1 MNAFQ
6 VRYIEV
12 TPGQDISAKNWAMLS
27 DATDVN
33 SLESLWTS
41 QVLYTLRSSTS
52 QEDLEAFS
60 RLSRQTKRDRAAIFQ
75 AVIVDLNH
83 LRALRPIVSR
93 QEIVVAEDHT
103 DELERTLHRK
113 RKLVENQGKPVKR
126 VLASLSSSTASIS
139 AISISTS
146 SSTTTSTVT
155 SSDSS
160 LKPEPTE
167 AGSATGNTIHNKGA
181 YRPPMDSPKIL
192 SSGALSAFEK
202 QAAQK
207 GDVWTLK
214 TGTVVDDVIVEYAR
228 SSKAESAAHSFIFD
242 TSNPDL
248 MERFSE
254 EEQDEI
260 LAPKRRA
267 PENDPDLV
275 QYLMTFNHSTMKKLR
290 TRLRDN
296 DADQVDDNKDHLVTD
311 RRWVYKTVLGMADVF
326 DGSRRRYRQ
335 VQTERWLELHLWRL
349 IDEHVFDHPDIQLV
363 RGESTSMASTF
374 RKNGTGRGGSER
386 KKMGRRID
394 GLYVSCHQDMELGGI
409 ELGMDEQDAIGTKY
423 QYDGLKL
430 QKLLKDQLDY
440 ALLHSTATKTD
451 FETLGLQLSGRTM
464 QILTMD
470 WVGGKFY
477 RFRRESP
484 EKLPLDASNI
494 SDLLVVMSTIMRFH
508 ARMQENAA
516 RPGSVTS
523 EELSSR
529 LLGSSSSTPK
539 KNRHRPL
546 PTAVS
551 PSSSQQTRP

>member
-1 MNAFQ
+1 MNALQ

-12 TPGQDISAKNWAMLS
+12 TPGQDISAKDWAMLS

-41 QVLYTLRSSTS
+41 QVLYSLRSSTNK
-52 QEDLEAFS
+52 ENLEAFS
-60 RLSRQTKRDRAAIFQ
+60 RLSRQSKRDRAAVFQ
-75 AVIVDLNH
+75 SAIVDINH

-103 DELERTLHRK
+103 NELERTLHRK
-113 RKLVENQGKPVKR
+113 RKLIENQGKPGKR
-126 VLASLSSSTASIS
+126 VLASSSTTSIS
-139 AISISTS
+139 ATSISTS
-146 SSTTTSTVT
+146 SSTTTSAIIP
-155 SSDSS
+155 SDHS
-160 LKPEPTE
+160 LKPEPTDAE
-167 AGSATGNTIHNKGA
+167 AGIGAPIRNKGA
-181 YRPPMDSPKIL
+181 SRPPGDSPKIL
-192 SSGALSAFEK
+192 SSSALSAFEK

-214 TGTVVDDVIVEYAR
+214 TGTIVDDIIIEYAR
-228 SSKAESAAHSFIFD
+228 GSKAESAAHSFIFD
-242 TSNPDL
+242 TSNSDL

-254 EEQDEI
+254 EEREEV
-260 LAPKRRA
+260 LASKRPV
-267 PENDPDLV
+267 PETDPDLV
-275 QYLMTFNHSTMKKLR
+275 QYLMTFNHSTMSKLR

-296 DADQVDDNKDHLVTD
+296 DADQVDDSKDHLVTD

-335 VQTERWLELHLWRL
+335 IQTERWLELHLWRL

-394 GLYVSCHQDMELGGI
+394 GLYLSCHQDIELGGI
-409 ELGMDEQDAIGTKY
+409 ELGMDEQDTVGTKY

-451 FETLGLQLSGRTM
+451 FEILGLQLSRRTM
-464 QILTMD
+464 QVLTMD

-477 RFRRESP
+477 RFRRDDP

-494 SDLLVVMSTIMRFH
+494 SELLVVMSTIMRFH

-516 RPGSVTS
+516 RLGSVTS

-551 PSSSQQTRP
+551 PSSSQQIRS

>member
-1 MNAFQ
+1 M
-6 VRYIEV
+6 
-12 TPGQDISAKNWAMLS
+12 
-27 DATDVN
+27 
-33 SLESLWTS
+33 
-41 QVLYTLRSSTS
+41 
-52 QEDLEAFS
+52 
-60 RLSRQTKRDRAAIFQ
+60 
-75 AVIVDLNH
+75 
-83 LRALRPIVSR
+83 SR

-103 DELERTLHRK
+103 DELERILHRK
-113 RKLVENQGKPVKR
+113 RKLIENQGKPTKR
-126 VLASLSSSTASIS
+126 VLASTSTSTLSAT
-139 AISISTS
+139 SISTS
-146 SSTTTSTVT
+146 STNTTSTVT
-155 SSDSS
+155 SSESS
-160 LKPEPTE
+160 LKPDPTE
-167 AGSATGNTIHNKGA
+167 VESAIGHPIRNKGFS
-181 YRPPMDSPKIL
+181 RSPVDSPRIL

-207 GDVWTLK
+207 GDVWTLM

-260 LAPKRRA
+260 LAPKRPA

-275 QYLMTFNHSTMKKLR
+275 QYLMTFNHSTMSKLR

-296 DADQVDDNKDHLVTD
+296 DADQVDGDKDHLVTD

-363 RGESTSMASTF
+363 RGESTSTASTF

-394 GLYVSCHQDMELGGI
+394 GLYLSCHQDIELGGI
-409 ELGMDEQDAIGTKY
+409 ELGMDEQDAVGTKY

-430 QKLLKDQLDY
+430 QKLMKDQLDY

-464 QILTMD
+464 QVLTMD

-477 RFRRESP
+477 RFRRDDP

-539 KNRHRPL
+539 RNRHRPL

-551 PSSSQQTRP
+551 PSSSQQTKS

>member
-1 MNAFQ
+1 MNALQ
-6 VRYIEV
+6 VRYIEA
-12 TPGQDISAKNWAMLS
+12 TPGQDISAKDWAMLS

-41 QVLYTLRSSTS
+41 QVLYSLRSSTS
-52 QEDLEAFS
+52 KEDLEAFS
-60 RLSRQTKRDRAAIFQ
+60 RLSRQTKRDRAVIFQ
-75 AVIVDLNH
+75 SAIVDINH

-93 QEIVVAEDHT
+93 QEIIVAEDHT
-103 DELERTLHRK
+103 DELERILHRK
-113 RKLVENQGKPVKR
+113 RRLVENQGKPGKR
-126 VLASLSSSTASIS
+126 ALASS
-139 AISISTS
+139 ATTSVSATSISTT
-146 SSTTTSTVT
+146 STTTSRII
-155 SSDSS
+155 SSDHS
-160 LKPEPTE
+160 LKPEPTDSE
-167 AGSATGNTIHNKGA
+167 VGTETPIRNRGA
-181 YRPPMDSPKIL
+181 SRSPGDSPRIL
-192 SSGALSAFEK
+192 SSSALSAFEK

-214 TGTVVDDVIVEYAR
+214 TGTIVDDIIIEYAR
-228 SSKAESAAHSFIFD
+228 SSKAELAAHSFIFD

-254 EEQDEI
+254 EEQEEI
-260 LAPKRRA
+260 LASKRPA
-267 PENDPDLV
+267 PETDPDLV
-275 QYLMTFNHSTMKKLR
+275 QYLMTFNHSTMSKLR
-290 TRLRDN
+290 IRLRDN
-296 DADQVDDNKDHLVTD
+296 DTDQVEDSKNHLVTD
-311 RRWVYKTVLGMADVF
+311 RRWVYKTILGMADVF

-374 RKNGTGRGGSER
+374 RKNGTGRGGSDR

-394 GLYVSCHQDMELGGI
+394 GLYLSCHQDIELGGI
-409 ELGMDEQDAIGTKY
+409 ELGMDEQDTVGTKY

-440 ALLHSTATKTD
+440 ALLHSTATKPD

-464 QILTMD
+464 QVLTMD

-477 RFRRESP
+477 RFRRDDP

-494 SDLLVVMSTIMRFH
+494 SELLVVMSTIMRFH

-529 LLGSSSSTPK
+529 LQGSSSSTPK

>member
-103 DELERTLHRK
+103 DELERTLYRK

-139 AISISTS
+139 ANSISTS

-167 AGSATGNTIHNKGA
+167 AGSASGNTIHNKGA

-192 SSGALSAFEK
+192 SSGTLSAFEK

-248 MERFSE
+248 MEQFSE

-275 QYLMTFNHSTMKKLR
+275 QYLMTFNHSTMSKLR

-296 DADQVDDNKDHLVTD
+296 DADQVDANKDHLVTD

-409 ELGMDEQDAIGTKY
+409 ELGMDEQDAVGTKY

-464 QILTMD
+464 QVLTMD

-477 RFRRESP
+477 RFRRENP

-494 SDLLVVMSTIMRFH
+494 SDLWVVMSTIMRFH